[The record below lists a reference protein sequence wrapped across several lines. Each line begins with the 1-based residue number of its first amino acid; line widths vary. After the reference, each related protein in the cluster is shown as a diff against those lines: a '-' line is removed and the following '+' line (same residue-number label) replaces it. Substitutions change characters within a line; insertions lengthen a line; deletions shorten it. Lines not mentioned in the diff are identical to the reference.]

1 MEVHVV
7 GENIS
12 QDELTAEM
20 GWQTARSRRSEVQ
33 RGKNPPLGNAPS
45 SQNSLSSSKPEK
57 NIKSQV
63 LKAGRM
69 PQLPKDE
76 IRIIVRP
83 KGGLNINKVG
93 SLTVTAAIFQ
103 ATQLTPEERQHDTIC
118 PNVQQNIVVVST
130 PRQLNAEWYVRM
142 KSIQVN
148 GVIHEIN
155 AYKAAPDNTTK
166 GVIRGIPLTENAQM
180 IDANIVND
188 RNPLALAAKRI
199 ASTTAVI
206 IAFDGPRV
214 PRLVRYGATLIPC
227 SLYRKQIDIC
237 YQCGRLGH
245 RMDVCPHPDN
255 KICRCCGV
263 RNPDREHQ
271 CSLKCTLCGGSHL
284 TADKTCN
291 AKYKTPYVIRK
302 RLWERRMAQESSTQ
316 PNDPPLRESKKPSRS
331 RSRPGAGR
339 SRSRSRSTP
348 RGHPTTDK
356 VSFAEAVQGVSREGP
371 IATPTPTPPA
381 DNAVINELRKE
392 NAALRDLINKL
403 TQEVQS
409 LKQDRSQATVEPPE
423 TSSSLLTEE
432 SLTPAPKKRALRQQ
446 DGSFTGQARSE
457 IKDMLTSLQG
467 AVENLQTVMLALTQ
481 RVTALESNFQSVVA
495 AVNTVTPSVD
505 MDTSGVNQHSLA
517 QPLAVS
523 STHHHGSC

>member
-7 GENIS
+7 GETIS
-12 QDELTAEM
+12 QDEFTAEM

-33 RGKNPPLGNAPS
+33 RGKDPPHGDAPS
-45 SQNSLSSSKPEK
+45 SQNSPYSSKPKK

-83 KGGLNINKVG
+83 NGGLNINKVG

-130 PRQLNAEWYVRM
+130 PRQFNAERYVRM

-148 GVIHEIN
+148 GAIHEIN
-155 AYKAAPDNTTK
+155 AYEAAPDNTTK

-237 YQCGRLGH
+237 YRCGRLGH
-245 RMDVCPHPDN
+245 CMDVCPHPDN
-255 KICRCCGV
+255 KICRGCGV
-263 RNPDREHQ
+263 RNPDREHH
-271 CSLKCTLCGGSHL
+271 CSPKCTLCGGSHL
-284 TADKTCN
+284 TADKTCT

-316 PNDPPLRESKKPSRS
+316 PNDPPFQGTQEALQISLPLPPWSWPIQVKIPIDTR
-331 RSRPGAGR
+331 RPADYR
-339 SRSRSRSTP
+339 
-348 RGHPTTDK
+348 
-356 VSFAEAVQGVSREGP
+356 QEGP

-403 TQEVQS
+403 TEEVQS
-409 LKQDRSQATVEPPE
+409 LKQDRPQATFEPPE

-495 AVNTVTPSVD
+495 AVSTVTPSVD
-505 MDTSGVNQHSLA
+505 MDTSGVNRHSPA